1 MFELIVCRLYY
12 ATVGLYRHICLKA
25 KTFMALNVTF
35 EEGTAFFPV
44 ILFSPT
50 PCQIKGMF
58 EFAQFFFFP
67 TRYPPLR
74 IT

>member
-1 MFELIVCRLYY
+1 
-12 ATVGLYRHICLKA
+12 
-25 KTFMALNVTF
+25 MALNVMF

-58 EFAQFFFFP
+58 EFAHFFFSHSLP
-67 TRYPPLR
+67 TTKNYVRQILYL
-74 IT
+74 T

>member
-1 MFELIVCRLYY
+1 
-12 ATVGLYRHICLKA
+12 
-25 KTFMALNVTF
+25 MALNVTF

-58 EFAQFFFFP
+58 EFAQFFFFSHSLP
-67 TRYPPLR
+67 TTKNYMRQILYL
-74 IT
+74 T